1 MQLFISFGS
10 IKIKSPSFF
19 FLFIFFSINLREK
32 RKEWFQQTKCKQS
45 VGNLNKSLKIIRNY
59 LKR

>member
-19 FLFIFFSINLREK
+19 FIFYFFFNQFK
-32 RKEWFQQTKCKQS
+32 RKAKGMIST
-45 VGNLNKSLKIIRNY
+45 N
-59 LKR
+59 